1 MPEVAAR
8 LHADHV
14 FPLIDAVLKE
24 SGIRIEDVDMFAC
37 TKEPGL
43 VPSLL
48 VGKTVAKMFAQM
60 YGKPLVWVNH
70 IEAHVFSVFRDRSRN
85 DIHFPAVVLSASGGH
100 NDLFYWKSL
109 NELERI
115 G

>member
-1 MPEVAAR
+1 MG
-8 LHADHV
+8 L
-14 FPLIDAVLKE
+14 
-24 SGIRIEDVDMFAC
+24 EDINMFAC

-60 YGKPLVWVNH
+60 YDKPLVWVNH
-70 IEAHVFSVFRDRSRN
+70 IEAHVFSAFLDRSTEE
-85 DIHFPAVVLSASGGH
+85 IHFPAVVLSASGGH

-109 NELERI
+109 DDLGRI

>member
-1 MPEVAAR
+1 MPEIAAR
-8 LHADHV
+8 LHADHI
-14 FPLIDAVLKE
+14 FPLVSLVLEE
-24 SGIRIEDVDMFAC
+24 SGVRIQDVDLFAC

-60 YGKPLVWVNH
+60 YDKPLVWVNH
-70 IEAHVFSVFRDRSRN
+70 IEAHVFSVFLDRSRD

-100 NDLFYWKSL
+100 NDLFYWKDIDDL
-109 NELERI
+109 KRI
-115 G
+115 